1 MFGRQLTSEEIQ
13 AFQIHS
19 MALGSLINN
28 AVFENE
34 FDSQNFI
41 IDEFKV
47 FDQL

>member
-1 MFGRQLTSEEIQ
+1 
-13 AFQIHS
+13 

-41 IDEFKV
+41 IDETIVASQTKKRFPNLYKK
-47 FDQL
+47 